1 MKDNI
6 YTIKNLCDELN
17 QPRQK
22 IRRRLEKLEIK
33 AINEDT
39 RTYENEPLEYD
50 HQTFLKLAEEFDVR
64 IDNKDCTASVQ
75 QRTTNEQHR
84 TTEETSKDK
93 LIKVLEEQ
101 LEEANKSRANL
112 EKLLDQQQQLTLVS
126 NKRLENLKLELE
138 EKEKTEDVK
147 ITASEKG
154 RKQKQSFWQKIFKK
168 KEG

>member
-22 IRRRLEKLEIK
+22 VRRRLEKFEIK

-50 HQTFLKLAEEFDVR
+50 YQAFLKLAEEFDVR
-64 IDNKDCTASVQ
+64 IDNKECTM
-75 QRTTNEQHR
+75 NEQHR
-84 TTEETSKDK
+84 TAEETSKDK

-112 EKLLDQQQQLTLVS
+112 EKLLDQQQQLTLIS
-126 NKRLENLKLELE
+126 NRKVDDLKLELE
-138 EKEKTEDVK
+138 EKKEKN
-147 ITASEKG
+147 
-154 RKQKQSFWQKIFKK
+154 SFWRFWRKFR
-168 KEG
+168 

>member
-33 AINEDT
+33 AINEDA

-50 HQTFLKLAEEFDVR
+50 HQAFLKLAEEFDVR
-64 IDNKDCTASVQ
+64 IDNKECTASVQ
-75 QRTTNEQHR
+75 QRTANEQHR
-84 TTEETSKDK
+84 TAEETSKDK
-93 LIKVLEEQ
+93 LIMVLEKQ

-112 EKLLDQQQQLTLVS
+112 EKLLDQQQQLTLIS
-126 NKRLENLKLELE
+126 NKKLESLKLELE
-138 EKEKTEDVK
+138 EKE
-147 ITASEKG
+147 SETQIDEGINKEEM
-154 RKQKQSFWQKIFKK
+154 KKDEKK
-168 KEG
+168 KWWQIFR